1 MLNIIKNLIGYY
13 TYDLKLKNKLI
24 ISHLILT
31 LLPMIIISAF
41 LYSHLLNIIVTNTK
55 TSELSMS
62 RETAT
67 NIENTIKEIHNI
79 SNKIIQHE
87 MFQQLLDLEVPVDD
101 AYLLDS
107 FIDTVESKID
117 WFLITDIKIYLNLQ
131 YEAYYTSPQLP
142 YQDVLQPISTI
153 QNSYWHGIFASTDQ
167 KTLLCPTL
175 YLTSYEKEH
184 LGLLSYTRKISDSHG
199 NELAYVT
206 IYFNKTY
213 ISSLLNKYTT
223 LPRSAKYIIDN
234 RNALVT
240 ETNKSLVGEYFIYY
254 ENIPELI
261 PDTNKFVT
269 KKISSINCYISY
281 KEIIGTNWYMVSV
294 IPVNSIWSEN
304 KTLFIAFII
313 SYIVVLI
320 FSFIVSLQL
329 SNSIVK
335 RLSNV
340 IDIMNSVKAGKL
352 IPMDTPYGQ
361 DEVGDLIESYNY
373 MIEEINKLSA
383 YHIKASNELRTAE
396 LKALQAQINPHFLYN
411 TLDMMNWLSLS
422 GRNQEVSASIQ
433 ALSKFYKMT
442 LSKGNVVVT
451 IKEELEHV
459 SLYMQLQNMRYNNRI
474 HFIIDVP
481 DQLLDYTMP
490 KIIFQP
496 LVENAIQH
504 GILAK
509 ASKEGN
515 IVITGWMENQVLVF
529 LISDDGIGMPGELLE
544 QIFSGNVD
552 SPSGSGIAIYNIH
565 NRLQLF
571 YDKEFGLTYRSKEGE
586 YTEVEIRIP
595 AIKGE

>member
-1 MLNIIKNLIGYY
+1 
-13 TYDLKLKNKLI
+13 
-24 ISHLILT
+24 
-31 LLPMIIISAF
+31 
-41 LYSHLLNIIVTNTK
+41 
-55 TSELSMS
+55 
-62 RETAT
+62 
-67 NIENTIKEIHNI
+67 
-79 SNKIIQHE
+79 
-87 MFQQLLDLEVPVDD
+87 
-101 AYLLDS
+101 
-107 FIDTVESKID
+107 
-117 WFLITDIKIYLNLQ
+117 
-131 YEAYYTSPQLP
+131 
-142 YQDVLQPISTI
+142 
-153 QNSYWHGIFASTDQ
+153 
-167 KTLLCPTL
+167 
-175 YLTSYEKEH
+175 
-184 LGLLSYTRKISDSHG
+184 
-199 NELAYVT
+199 
-206 IYFNKTY
+206 
-213 ISSLLNKYTT
+213 
-223 LPRSAKYIIDN
+223 
-234 RNALVT
+234 
-240 ETNKSLVGEYFIYY
+240 
-254 ENIPELI
+254 
-261 PDTNKFVT
+261 
-269 KKISSINCYISY
+269 
-281 KEIIGTNWYMVSV
+281 
-294 IPVNSIWSEN
+294 
-304 KTLFIAFII
+304 
-313 SYIVVLI
+313 
-320 FSFIVSLQL
+320 
-329 SNSIVK
+329 
-335 RLSNV
+335 
-340 IDIMNSVKAGKL
+340 
-352 IPMDTPYGQ
+352 
-361 DEVGDLIESYNY
+361 
-373 MIEEINKLSA
+373 
-383 YHIKASNELRTAE
+383 
-396 LKALQAQINPHFLYN
+396 
-411 TLDMMNWLSLS
+411 MNWLSLS